1 MSTESKAN
9 GQSDEQTNGELSNQ
23 ENTTETVKNPDAV
36 LKKNKELLAKL
47 KEKSDAEQKLREQLE
62 LIEQEKLIQA
72 GKKDEYIDLLKKQL
86 REKEDKLKTV
96 TQTFAYKSVDQQV
109 ADAAREMGCTK
120 PEMVKKLA
128 DLSSVT
134 VNDDFSVD
142 RDALKLAL
150 EKVREDLPE
159 LFKKVPAAPRDGA
172 PATKVQ
178 TPTEIG
184 KMSIKE
190 LQEAYTKAVL
200 GSKN

>member
-9 GQSDEQTNGELSNQ
+9 GQPDEQTNGELSNQ

-47 KEKSDAEQKLREQLE
+47 KEKSEAEQKLREQLE
-62 LIEQEKLIQA
+62 QIEQEKLIQA

-86 REKEDKLKTV
+86 REKEDRLKSV
-96 TQTFAYKSVDQQV
+96 TQTFAFKSVDQQV

-159 LFKKVPAAPRDGA
+159 LFKKTPAAPRDGA

-178 TPTEIG
+178 PPSEIG

-190 LQEAYTKAVL
+190 LQEAYRKSVL
-200 GSKN
+200 GS